1 MSDRTRVMSHIV
13 DYHQRSKHRP
23 DAYARGPE
31 TLDWDQQP
39 DPFRRYDGAP
49 LTSLPFAAAAETRPY
64 AALWQPSSAPCES
77 RPLVSGSIA
86 LLLEMSLALSAWKQ
100 YGGARW
106 SLRCNPSSGNLHP
119 TEAYIV
125 AVGIE
130 GLDSGIYHYRADL
143 HALEQ
148 RCHLADALPG
158 ELSLKGLWLGFSSVY
173 WREAWKYGERA
184 YRYCQHDVGHAV
196 AAVGFAASSLGWSV
210 RHCEI
215 GDQQLADLLGLGHA
229 SAPAAEVEHP
239 DCLLW
244 LDHAESRQLPV
255 FPREIIRAA
264 ASAQWQGQAN
274 VLDRRH
280 LYQWPVIE
288 EAGLLAIR
296 PDVVGHEP
304 VDGEH
309 AQNPASE
316 VGHSPYPPPI
326 PSSCDDSAS
335 RIFRQRRSAQAFDGA
350 TLMAQQDFFTL
361 LDHCLPR
368 SQQAPWSALPANNR
382 IHLIV
387 FVHRVEGLAPGLYV
401 LPRSVTGLSLLQE
414 QLRPEFQWQ
423 AVESAPAHLNL
434 HLLLAAKAGK
444 TAARLSCQQAIA
456 GDSCF
461 SLAMLAEFEPLVQ
474 HQPWVYRELLHEAGA
489 IGQVL
494 YLDAEASR
502 LRGTGIGCYYD
513 DAVHELLGIQGQR
526 LQSLYHFTVGA
537 PLNDPRIVSWPPY
550 RPQEK

>member
-1 MSDRTRVMSHIV
+1 MSDRNRVLSHIL

-64 AALWQPSSAPCES
+64 AALWQPPLTAGEA
-77 RPLVSGSIA
+77 RPLVLGSIA

-100 YGGARW
+100 YGSARW

-130 GLDSGIYHYRADL
+130 GLDSGVYHYRADL
-143 HALEQ
+143 HALEL
-148 RCHLADALPG
+148 RCSLVDLSPG
-158 ELSLKGLWLGFSSVY
+158 ELPVSGLWLGFSSVY

-184 YRYCQHDVGHAV
+184 YRYCQHDVGHAA
-196 AAVGFAASSLGWSV
+196 AAVGFAASSLGWSA

-309 AQNPASE
+309 AQNSAFE
-316 VGHSPYPPPI
+316 VGHSPYPAPI

-474 HQPWVYRELLHEAGA
+474 HQPWVYRELFHEAGA

-537 PLNDPRIVSWPPY
+537 PLNDPRIVSLPAY
-550 RPQEK
+550 GKR